1 MATMARGE
9 ATPAPTAT
17 ARPAAYDPAK
27 PTAVVVVGSHG
38 AEVSDVL
45 VPYEVLAAT
54 GRFNVYTVAPTA
66 SAVPLNADLDLV
78 PDLTFAQL
86 DTRLGGR
93 APTLVVV
100 PAIPDLGKP
109 TTAPLTAWLR
119 TESARGAL
127 LESVCNGSG
136 VLASAGLLDGRP
148 ATHTAFESANP
159 TVHWIHGPRWIDDG
173 DIVSA
178 AGVLSGIDATL
189 HVVDRLSGPRAA
201 TEAAAAVGWP
211 YYAPGRSL
219 PTVITGSKPSD
230 TVVMFNTA
238 FGWSKPRI
246 GVVLTPN
253 LGEIEL
259 ASVFDTYGGDSAA
272 AHLQAVTIDGNPI
285 RTRHGLTFLP
295 QASLAAAAPHL
306 DRVIVP
312 GSAAARAASVP
323 VANGLVPD
331 YIHTHPGFAYDAAV
345 TDLAATTDVA
355 TARWAAR
362 PMELPSDKITFTG
375 PRWPWLPTTQVIGLS
390 LLGYAAL
397 YTSRQIRRTRAHRRL
412 DSTSGRPAQLRSTT

>member
-1 MATMARGE
+1 VQQF
-9 ATPAPTAT
+9 
-17 ARPAAYDPAK
+17 K
-27 PTAVVVVGSHG
+27 H
-38 AEVSDVL
+38 EVDCQ
-45 VPYEVLAAT
+45 
-54 GRFNVYTVAPTA
+54 N
-66 SAVPLNADLDLV
+66 D
-78 PDLTFAQL
+78 
-86 DTRLGGR
+86 
-93 APTLVVV
+93 
-100 PAIPDLGKP
+100 
-109 TTAPLTAWLR
+109 
-119 TESARGAL
+119 
-127 LESVCNGSG
+127 
-136 VLASAGLLDGRP
+136 
-148 ATHTAFESANP
+148 
-159 TVHWIHGPRWIDDG
+159 
-173 DIVSA
+173 

-219 PTVITGSKPSD
+219 PPVITGSKLSD

-285 RTRHGLTFLP
+285 RSRHGLTFLP

-331 YIHTHPGFAYDAAV
+331 YIHAHPGFAYDAAV

-355 TARWAAR
+355 TARWAA
-362 PMELPSDKITFTG
+362 PAMELPSDKITFTG
-375 PRWPWLPTTQVIGLS
+375 PQWPWLPTTQVIGLS
-390 LLGYAAL
+390 LLGHAAL
-397 YTSRQIRRTRAHRRL
+397 YTFRRIRRTRAHRRL
-412 DSTSGRPAQLRSTT
+412 DSTSGRLAQLRSTT